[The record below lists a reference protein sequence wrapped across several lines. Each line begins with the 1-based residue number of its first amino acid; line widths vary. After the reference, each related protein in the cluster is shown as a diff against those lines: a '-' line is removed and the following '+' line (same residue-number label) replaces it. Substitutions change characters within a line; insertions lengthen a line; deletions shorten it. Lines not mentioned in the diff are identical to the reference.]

1 MQIQNKPLEFR
12 NVIKFWLLIIASVTP
27 LLYFPVAGKLNSYFP
42 KYIFLIIM
50 LTIILFTIILF
61 RKQIYPLIEFDS
73 ENKLLLIF
81 YIFLL
86 FSVFFALD
94 RTTAIVGSDIR
105 FEGLLTLTSYYLIFL
120 CSRTIK
126 NIDKKFI
133 LIMVFVGTLIST
145 HGIMQVYGIDPVP
158 SYFYPEVVL
167 NMHSSFS
174 SMGQPNHLGTYLV
187 LLIPFAV
194 YLYFDKNQPVGFFFY
209 SVIFFALL
217 CTNTRGAWIGFGISI
232 FAFFILKFKNYGI
245 EKIEKKKILYT
256 LLASIFLL
264 FIYTFTNDN
273 SFGARFISIFSDFS
287 KATSG
292 ANNSYRAGSGRIG
305 IWTEVIELI
314 KLRPIFG
321 VGIDNLSIAL
331 KTFCE
336 QDIMTKFG
344 PIGFVNWSK
353 AHNEYLQTAVT
364 SGIPSLIVYI
374 SLVAII
380 IKKSVSRIQYS
391 DFYLPLTASLVG
403 FYIIGFFNNE
413 TINFAYLLWMFLGF
427 ACSKEII
434 SYSAKKR

>member
-1 MQIQNKPLEFR
+1 MQIQNKPLEFKS
-12 NVIKFWLLIIASVTP
+12 VIKFWLLITASVTP

-61 RKQIYPLIEFDS
+61 RKQIYPLIDFDN

-94 RTTAIVGSDIR
+94 RTTAILGSDIR

-120 CSRTIK
+120 CSRTVK

-133 LIMVFVGTLIST
+133 SIMVSVGTLISI

-158 SYFYPEVVL
+158 ANFYPDVVL
-167 NMHSSFS
+167 KMHSSFS

-187 LLIPFAV
+187 LLIPFTV
-194 YLYFDKNQPVGFFFY
+194 YLYFEKNQVVGFFFY
-209 SVIFFALL
+209 TIIFFALL
-217 CTNTRGAWIGFGISI
+217 CTNTRGAWIGFGISL
-232 FAFFILKFKNYGI
+232 FTYFILKSKNHGVK
-245 EKIEKKKILYT
+245 KIEKNKVLPM
-256 LLASIFLL
+256 LFASIFLIV
-264 FIYTFTNDN
+264 IYAFTNEN
-273 SFGARFISIFSDFS
+273 SLGARFASIFSDFS
-287 KATSG
+287 KAASG

-344 PIGFVNWSK
+344 LIGFVNWSK
-353 AHNEYLQTAVT
+353 AHNEYLHTAVT
-364 SGIPSLIVYI
+364 SGIPSLIVYV
-374 SLVAII
+374 SLIAVI
-380 IKKSVSRIQYS
+380 IKKSVSRIIYS

-434 SYSAKKR
+434 ELSD